1 MIWTK
6 RILLA
11 LPFAAAAALT
21 VLINV
26 ADRLHLRREHIAGY
40 GFLFA
45 TPWAWLLDR
54 GWFGDVRSRWAQ
66 LDRTT
71 LTPLP
76 ETDSASYP
84 FWSPDGKHIGFFTS
98 NALKIVDVAG
108 RSVMDLCAIEQ
119 GRGGTWNNRGEIVFG
134 TRTTGL
140 FRVPAAGGTPVPL
153 TKRTAREANHRF
165 PTFLPDGNHLA
176 YVVQSPL
183 LAQVRVISLDDPRP
197 TVLPGVISSVAF
209 SQG

>member
-45 TPWAWLLDR
+45 RPWACLLDR

-66 LDRTT
+66 EFIAYAVILWIPALLYSGCLWLLLRGFGFWARR
-71 LTPLP
+71 
-76 ETDSASYP
+76 DS
-84 FWSPDGKHIGFFTS
+84 
-98 NALKIVDVAG
+98 
-108 RSVMDLCAIEQ
+108 R
-119 GRGGTWNNRGEIVFG
+119 
-134 TRTTGL
+134 
-140 FRVPAAGGTPVPL
+140 
-153 TKRTAREANHRF
+153 
-165 PTFLPDGNHLA
+165 
-176 YVVQSPL
+176 
-183 LAQVRVISLDDPRP
+183 
-197 TVLPGVISSVAF
+197 
-209 SQG
+209 